1 MPSFKDVHEYSEF
14 AAAPREKRR
23 FIQTKAIANFL
34 QCVSD
39 GGKGREAKLS
49 AGKALWRAQIGSRDC
64 TEGTSK
70 APGQQRKRCDANEPS
85 PSINSA

>member
-49 AGKALWRAQIGSRDC
+49 AGKALWRAQIGSRDWHRRD
-64 TEGTSK
+64 EQGS
-70 APGQQRKRCDANEPS
+70 G
-85 PSINSA
+85 SAKEEMRRERAQPLD